1 MSYNY
6 RPATV
11 DDLDEVVNIIH
22 LLIEEHILNYPDE
35 FKLESKEKSNSIWLE
50 YINDSFRFYHYLEVC
65 ERNNKIIGLLAGKM
79 VMKEDISYRID
90 KKMFFL
96 EYIAVNPDYRN
107 KKIATELGNN
117 LNKWANSNNI
127 DKIIAEVWE
136 FNNSCKG
143 LYEYNDYKLNR
154 FGIDK
159 KIN

>member
-65 ERNNKIIGLLAGKM
+65 ERNNKII
-79 VMKEDISYRID
+79 
-90 KKMFFL
+90 
-96 EYIAVNPDYRN
+96 
-107 KKIATELGNN
+107 
-117 LNKWANSNNI
+117 
-127 DKIIAEVWE
+127 
-136 FNNSCKG
+136 
-143 LYEYNDYKLNR
+143 
-154 FGIDK
+154 
-159 KIN
+159 